1 MRVNLPVTH
10 QEYVLPEGE
19 TLMST
24 TDRQGNITY
33 ANEAFSRASGY
44 SIDELMGQ
52 PHNMVRHPDMP
63 GQAFSDMWQ
72 TIANGYPWSGLVK
85 NRRKNGDH
93 YWVRANAAPMM
104 RNGEHVGYISVRTV
118 PKRAEVDA
126 AESLYR
132 QIRNGQAHGLAIQN
146 GLVVRTGARR
156 LSSTLQVLSTAW
168 RLRLAWMLAATA
180 MGLVFTLSP
189 IPMSA
194 AVSLWAALVLVLF
207 LSAWFIEAQVSSPL
221 RQIVCAAQQVASG
234 ERPNGLSFDRCDDIG
249 VLALS
254 INQAGLNLHSLV
266 ADTHEQIQGVHVA
279 SVEIADANSDL
290 AHRTTTSAATLEQAS
305 AALRDEI
312 LSVQRNMVAAEQAD
326 EFADSAMQ
334 VASKGGETMD
344 HVVTTMAEIAESSRK
359 IVDIIRVIEG
369 IAFQTNM
376 LALNASVEAARAGEQ
391 GRGFAVVASEVR
403 SLAGR
408 AGSAAKEIKHLIED
422 AVGKVDGGTTYVA
435 QAGVTMSEVVVQV
448 RRVNDL
454 MSEISQ
460 ASQKQAEGISKL
472 GQEIGELDT
481 STQQNAA
488 MVEQTS
494 ASASS
499 LSSQSK
505 RLMDA
510 IHVFAV

>member
-1 MRVNLPVTH
+1 M
-10 QEYVLPEGE
+10 
-19 TLMST
+19 
-24 TDRQGNITY
+24 
-33 ANEAFSRASGY
+33 
-44 SIDELMGQ
+44 
-52 PHNMVRHPDMP
+52 
-63 GQAFSDMWQ
+63 
-72 TIANGYPWSGLVK
+72 
-85 NRRKNGDH
+85 
-93 YWVRANAAPMM
+93 
-104 RNGEHVGYISVRTV
+104 
-118 PKRAEVDA
+118 
-126 AESLYR
+126 
-132 QIRNGQAHGLAIQN
+132 
-146 GLVVRTGARR
+146 
-156 LSSTLQVLSTAW
+156 
-168 RLRLAWMLAATA
+168 
-180 MGLVFTLSP
+180 
-189 IPMSA
+189 
-194 AVSLWAALVLVLF
+194 
-207 LSAWFIEAQVSSPL
+207 
-221 RQIVCAAQQVASG
+221 
-234 ERPNGLSFDRCDDIG
+234 
-249 VLALS
+249 
-254 INQAGLNLHSLV
+254 
-266 ADTHEQIQGVHVA
+266 
-279 SVEIADANSDL
+279 
-290 AHRTTTSAATLEQAS
+290 
-305 AALRDEI
+305 
-312 LSVQRNMVAAEQAD
+312 
-326 EFADSAMQ
+326 
-334 VASKGGETMD
+334 
-344 HVVTTMAEIAESSRK
+344 
-359 IVDIIRVIEG
+359 IEG

-472 GQEIGELDT
+472 GQEIGDLDT

>member
-1 MRVNLPVTH
+1 MLFR
-10 QEYVLPEGE
+10 
-19 TLMST
+19 
-24 TDRQGNITY
+24 
-33 ANEAFSRASGY
+33 SR
-44 SIDELMGQ
+44 
-52 PHNMVRHPDMP
+52 
-63 GQAFSDMWQ
+63 
-72 TIANGYPWSGLVK
+72 K
-85 NRRKNGDH
+85 
-93 YWVRANAAPMM
+93 
-104 RNGEHVGYISVRTV
+104 
-118 PKRAEVDA
+118 
-126 AESLYR
+126 
-132 QIRNGQAHGLAIQN
+132 
-146 GLVVRTGARR
+146 
-156 LSSTLQVLSTAW
+156 
-168 RLRLAWMLAATA
+168 
-180 MGLVFTLSP
+180 
-189 IPMSA
+189 
-194 AVSLWAALVLVLF
+194 
-207 LSAWFIEAQVSSPL
+207 
-221 RQIVCAAQQVASG
+221 
-234 ERPNGLSFDRCDDIG
+234 
-249 VLALS
+249 
-254 INQAGLNLHSLV
+254 
-266 ADTHEQIQGVHVA
+266 
-279 SVEIADANSDL
+279 
-290 AHRTTTSAATLEQAS
+290 
-305 AALRDEI
+305 
-312 LSVQRNMVAAEQAD
+312 MVAAEQAD
-326 EFADSAMQ
+326 KFADSAMQ

-359 IVDIIRVIEG
+359 IVDIIKVIEG

-472 GQEIGELDT
+472 GQEIGDLDT